1 MSPLIAFRLINSA
14 PNLGA
19 ENYERLVIG
28 GLKGSSMVRER
39 VAVRVVRMI
48 SECAVAMALVISIGR
63 LNTEQSAQ
71 HWLSVGSDFSMLP
84 RLSTVWQGMAV
95 DVFWSLC
102 CDISGLSPVLSI
114 EQVL

>member
-14 PNLGA
+14 PNLGV

>member
-1 MSPLIAFRLINSA
+1 M
-14 PNLGA
+14 GA

-39 VAVRVVRMI
+39 VAIRVVIMI
-48 SECAVAMALVISIGR
+48 SECAAAMTLMLSIGR

-84 RLSTVWQGMAV
+84 RLSTVWQGMPV

-102 CDISGLSPVLSI
+102 CDISGLPPALFI

>member
-14 PNLGA
+14 PKLGA

-39 VAVRVVRMI
+39 VAVRVVIMI

-102 CDISGLSPVLSI
+102 CDISGLPPVLSI